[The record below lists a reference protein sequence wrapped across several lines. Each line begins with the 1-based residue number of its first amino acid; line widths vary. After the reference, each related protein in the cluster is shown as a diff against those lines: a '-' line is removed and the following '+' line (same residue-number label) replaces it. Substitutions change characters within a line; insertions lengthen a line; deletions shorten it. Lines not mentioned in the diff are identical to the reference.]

1 MQNNEKPIVFLSH
14 SSLDKEPMAALKKIL
29 DERAGGFVNFFLSSD
44 GESIT
49 FGRNWVVKVSDAL
62 ANAKLMFVFLSAQS
76 ADSKWIHF
84 ETGYACAKDIQVVP
98 VCLPGIDLNR
108 ITPPI
113 SLLHGFNLHSHD
125 AMGNIARICN
135 KTLEGKMQESF
146 TPKDFENLVSKMT
159 GRGASFFGDYS
170 WAIDEITISCTSDIP
185 LENFNPIPAL
195 EEVCKKAGMPCRS
208 KTGLKNQYMAHDNE
222 LLFSDFEQAG
232 CEIKFEHKEDAEA
245 QKARVQRNKEFKTT
259 GAPQEKPIPKHYSL
273 NCKLSPEMFN
283 VNAPLLDEWFEK
295 VKIAKPLF
303 VQICLNKG
311 IDAEKRRERLT
322 GKLHQW
328 GVSLLENGH
337 FEFDGFEFEF
347 GQYGVWKILFKLSEK
362 LAEKRLSEIIRRMFE
377 STVLWQH
384 EPNLSELFA

>member
-14 SSLDKEPMAALKKIL
+14 SSLDKEPLAALKKIL
-29 DERAGGFVNFFLSSD
+29 SERTGGMVNFFLSSD

-76 ADSKWIHF
+76 MDSKWIHF
-84 ETGYACAKDIQVVP
+84 ETGYACAKNIQVVP

-113 SLLHGFNLHSHD
+113 NLLQGFNLHSHETF
-125 AMGNIARICN
+125 GNIVRICN
-135 KTLEGKMQESF
+135 DALDGEMKEIF
-146 TPKDFENLVSKMT
+146 TPGDFEEFVSKMT

-170 WAIDEITISCTSDIP
+170 WAIDEITISRTSDIP
-185 LENFNPIPAL
+185 SEDFNPIPAL
-195 EEVCKKAGMPCRS
+195 EEICKKVGMPCRS
-208 KTGLKNQYMAHDNE
+208 KTETKNQYMAHDHG

-232 CEIKFEHKEDAEA
+232 CEIRFEHKEDAEA
-245 QKARVQRNKEFKTT
+245 QKARFQKNRELKTA
-259 GAPQEKPIPKHYSL
+259 GAPEEKPIPKQYSF

-295 VKIAKPLF
+295 VEIARPLF

-328 GVSLLENGH
+328 GINLLENGH

-347 GQYGVWKILFKLSEK
+347 GQYGVWKIHFKLSEK

-377 STVLWQH
+377 SNVLWQH
-384 EPNLSELFA
+384 EPNLSELFT